1 MPTITIEIW
10 SSLSHLFELKKRR
23 RHFMDMEIDAGTTLA
38 GVLEKIAEGYPRF
51 AKVMYKPD
59 SGKPSGAISVVVN
72 ERLPELLDGYETKL
86 DEGDRIVLVQAYSG
100 G

>member
-1 MPTITIEIW
+1 MPKITIEIW
-10 SSLSHLFELKKRR
+10 SSLSHLFELKKRK

-38 GVLEKIAEGYPRF
+38 VVLEKLAEGYPRF
-51 AKVMYKPD
+51 AKVMYRPD
-59 SGKPSGAISVVVN
+59 SSKPSGAISVVVN
-72 ERLPELLDGYETKL
+72 DRLPELLNGLQTQL